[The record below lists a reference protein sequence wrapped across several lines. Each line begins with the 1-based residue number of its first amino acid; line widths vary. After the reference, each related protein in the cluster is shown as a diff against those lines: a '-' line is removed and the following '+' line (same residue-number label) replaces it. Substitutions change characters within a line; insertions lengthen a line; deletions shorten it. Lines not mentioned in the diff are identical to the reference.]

1 MRFNHIQ
8 LERWM
13 QLIRTHTDGL
23 DCFWPSQI
31 NAKAWLVEEVNYHF
45 PRAQSCII
53 FGSWYGILADMLTIE
68 YITCVDL
75 NEHCLEWCAQKYT
88 TWGGCMSKYQYDYT
102 PDIVIN
108 TSTEHVSQ
116 RVYDEWFDNIPEG
129 THYIIQGNDDFSET
143 DHVRATEDIDAFI
156 SKNRLTNYIMFGER
170 PYEGPWDFGNGKP
183 NYLKRFMG
191 IGKK

>member
-1 MRFNHIQ
+1 MNFNHIQ

-13 QLIRTHTDGL
+13 QLIRTHPDGL

-31 NAKAWLVEEVNYHF
+31 NAKAWLVEEVNFHF

-53 FGSWYGILADMLTIE
+53 FGSWYGVLADMLTIE
-68 YITCVDL
+68 DITCIDKQ
-75 NEHCLEWCAQKYT
+75 EYYLEWCAQKYT
-88 TWGGCMSKYQYDYT
+88 TWGGCMSTYEYDYP